1 MFVQKVKE
9 VKEIK
14 QGHTYIIVEGGG
26 GYEGRENLVIII
38 RKSFGF

>member
-14 QGHTYIIVEGGG
+14 QGHTYMIVERD
-26 GYEGRENLVIII
+26 EGRENLFINI